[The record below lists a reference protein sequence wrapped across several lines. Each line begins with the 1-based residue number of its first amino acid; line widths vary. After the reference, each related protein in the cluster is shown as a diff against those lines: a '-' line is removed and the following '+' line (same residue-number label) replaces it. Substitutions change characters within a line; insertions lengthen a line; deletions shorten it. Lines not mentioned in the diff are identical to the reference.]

1 MVEEHDDEV
10 VELGVASEVT
20 RGQAIFD
27 VDMSGGQ
34 LRYTAGMSD
43 E

>member
-27 VDMSGGQ
+27 VDVGGGQ
-34 LRYTAGMSD
+34 QRYTAGMIED
-43 E
+43 

>member
-27 VDMSGGQ
+27 VDISGGQ
-34 LRYTAGMSD
+34 QRYTAGMCD